1 MRHLAANDSAAQQM
15 IRLVRLEISHLDET
29 SPSVQIHVDIFYFSI
44 VREFVQDIVFLC
56 FFMHTGDEND
66 PTFHG

>member
-1 MRHLAANDSAAQQM
+1 
-15 IRLVRLEISHLDET
+15 VRLEISHLDET